1 MKRHN
6 LPTSMPWL
14 LNVHPGNPHGLRFVE
29 GDGGEPAGGGE
40 GKEQEGAAKEDAT
53 KAPPWERKG
62 EEFDAERAK
71 TYIASLT
78 SERDRE
84 AAARKAAEAKVKE
97 HEDAQLSETEKL
109 AQERDTYRTTSA
121 EKAALVD
128 RYEVAEEVGLPL
140 SWARRLVGA
149 DRDGLLEDAKR
160 MKADLDERSKGG
172 TPRHDPSQGGGRGDG
187 RTTTSVASAKEEYLE
202 RRRAKR

>member
-6 LPTSMPWL
+6 LPASMPWL
-14 LNVHPGNPHGLRFVE
+14 VNVHPGNPHGLRFAE

-40 GKEQEGAAKEDAT
+40 GGGDGGEAT

-62 EEFDAERAK
+62 EEFDAEKAK
-71 TYIASLT
+71 TYIASL
-78 SERDRE
+78 SAERDRE
-84 AAARKAAEAKVKE
+84 AAARKAAEARVKE

-109 AQERDTYRTTSA
+109 AQERDTYKTTSA

-128 RYEVAEEVGLPL
+128 RYEIAEDVGLPL

-149 DRDGLLEDAKR
+149 DRDELLEDAKR
-160 MKADLDERSKGG
+160 MKADLDDRSKGG
-172 TPRHDPSQGGGRGDG
+172 APRHDPSQGGGSGDG
-187 RTTTSVASAKEEYLE
+187 RTTTSVTSAKEEYLE
-202 RRRAKR
+202 RRRGKR

>member
-1 MKRHN
+1 MKRSTI
-6 LPTSMPWL
+6 PMPWL
-14 LNVHPGNPHGLRFVE
+14 TNVHPGNPHGLRFAE
-29 GDGGEPAGGGE
+29 GDGGEQGTGE
-40 GKEQEGAAKEDAT
+40 QTGESNDGSAT

-71 TYIASLT
+71 TYITSLQ

-97 HEDAQLSETEKL
+97 HDDAKLSEMERL
-109 AQERDTYRTTSA
+109 ERERDDAKSTA
-121 EKAALVD
+121 AQKAALAD

-140 SWARRLVGA
+140 SWARRLVGG
-149 DRDGLLEDAKR
+149 DRGALLADAKA

-172 TPRHDPSQGGGRGDG
+172 TPRHDPSQGGGDG
-187 RTTTSVASAKEEYLE
+187 AGKTSLTEAMEEA
-202 RRRAKR
+202 RNRRAAKKTD